1 MKNGE
6 KCRKV
11 GSGKEVPLS
20 RITLVVK
27 LAKKVRVQKEED
39 AVLSCDAAARGRMVF
54 CLNLISG
61 PNSITRCT
69 LARSAASNS
78 SPTLLLAKV
87 RRRSSNGKGRSSYD
101 VVPNYVMQTA
111 ILVHLFSILY
121 TQSDQQSISGAVEYS

>member
-27 LAKKVRVQKEED
+27 LAKKVRVQKED
-39 AVLSCDAAARGRMVF
+39 AVLSCDAARGWMVF

-61 PNSITRCT
+61 SNSITRCT

-101 VVPNYVMQTA
+101 VVPNYVLQTA